1 MVLIYE
7 NFSCLNKLCQ
17 IININTYL
25 SYLFLIS
32 ENKSNLNMNFTYFYH
47 THIFTFEISED
58 IYSKI
63 KNEIENLSSKIGN
76 NFEKFIIKYLKY
88 KKIIKEY
95 NKLYKYTLF
104 APITDEN
111 GINNENNK
119 NNENSKNKVKNKN
132 NDKNNNLKNK
142 SLKDI
147 IEEHESLFI
156 KKISQDISFYLGL
169 TTENNKYIENLLKQ
183 DILNIVEN
191 KELIDEFIQENK
203 VTIDLKDTLNKL
215 FIILKENN
223 NNNKMNLNEEEISGN
238 ISQVE
243 IISLNG
249 IHQFYEDENE
259 IEEGSMMVDE
269 IDEGDNDINDSLL
282 DINLIEKI
290 RTQNEN
296 IKKRDNKE
304 NIKSNEIS
312 QNNSQIDDENN
323 FKIDY
328 LVDEV
333 KDNIRYSLTLITL
346 KLYYKFFLSMIS
358 KILIS
363 ASHKLLSEN
372 IVKEE

>member
-1 MVLIYE
+1 
-7 NFSCLNKLCQ
+7 
-17 IININTYL
+17 
-25 SYLFLIS
+25 
-32 ENKSNLNMNFTYFYH
+32 MNFTYFYH

-296 IKKRDNKE
+296 IKKGDNKE

-312 QNNSQIDDENN
+312 
-323 FKIDY
+323 
-328 LVDEV
+328 
-333 KDNIRYSLTLITL
+333 
-346 KLYYKFFLSMIS
+346 
-358 KILIS
+358 
-363 ASHKLLSEN
+363 
-372 IVKEE
+372 

>member
-1 MVLIYE
+1 M
-7 NFSCLNKLCQ
+7 
-17 IININTYL
+17 
-25 SYLFLIS
+25 
-32 ENKSNLNMNFTYFYH
+32 
-47 THIFTFEISED
+47 
-58 IYSKI
+58 
-63 KNEIENLSSKIGN
+63 
-76 NFEKFIIKYLKY
+76 
-88 KKIIKEY
+88 
-95 NKLYKYTLF
+95 F

>member
-1 MVLIYE
+1 
-7 NFSCLNKLCQ
+7 
-17 IININTYL
+17 
-25 SYLFLIS
+25 
-32 ENKSNLNMNFTYFYH
+32 MNFTYFYH

>member
-1 MVLIYE
+1 M
-7 NFSCLNKLCQ
+7 
-17 IININTYL
+17 
-25 SYLFLIS
+25 
-32 ENKSNLNMNFTYFYH
+32 
-47 THIFTFEISED
+47 
-58 IYSKI
+58 
-63 KNEIENLSSKIGN
+63 
-76 NFEKFIIKYLKY
+76 
-88 KKIIKEY
+88 
-95 NKLYKYTLF
+95 F

-238 ISQVE
+238 ISQGE

-249 IHQFYEDENE
+249 IHQLYEDENE

-296 IKKRDNKE
+296 IKKGDNKE

-358 KILIS
+358 KIFIS